1 MASHLTSILIFNSS
15 RRIDNKFNILEGLHR
30 NWLFIAITTIM
41 IGVQVLIIFI
51 GGETFSVTRLTGA
64 QWAISVV
71 LGALCIPFG
80 FFMHLIPDGLLG
92 KWFQPV
98 DRAIEALVRRVRRS
112 PSVIVM

>member
-1 MASHLTSILIFNSS
+1 MNIFNMYKYVYSIAQPKQNTMANGFTPTSILIFNSN

-51 GGETFSVTRLTGA
+51 GGEIFSVTRLAAA

-71 LGALCIPFG
+71 LGVLYIPFG
-80 FFMHLIPDGLLG
+80 FLMRLISD
-92 KWFQPV
+92 
-98 DRAIEALVRRVRRS
+98 
-112 PSVIVM
+112 